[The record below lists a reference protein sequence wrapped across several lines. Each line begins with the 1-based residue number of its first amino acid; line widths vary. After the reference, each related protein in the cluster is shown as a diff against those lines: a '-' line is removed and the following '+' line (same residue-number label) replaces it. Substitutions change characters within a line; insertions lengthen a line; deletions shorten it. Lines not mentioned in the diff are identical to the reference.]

1 MNSTVEILGFAREA
15 AWLPWAVQYFFLV
28 GISAAGF
35 FLSLPG
41 LAFRRERWAG
51 VSRHALL
58 VALVCG
64 LTAPVALLSDL
75 HQPGRFLNFY
85 LHPNLRSWM
94 AWGSFFIPLYLG
106 GLLLY
111 AWLCLRPRLAA
122 LAQSEPNRRIAAAWR
137 AVAYGGHD
145 NRTAVSLAAV
155 VTAFGA
161 VLILLYTGM
170 EVMIVQARP
179 LWNTPLLPLLF
190 AVTAFAGGLGM
201 TALFAAIS
209 RERSVAPLL
218 NRWIAVSQ
226 WMLLALVAAWFVS
239 GLSGLS
245 ASAAEVLAAVR
256 GSGGWMLTF
265 AWLVLTTALT
275 LWVAHRRPHSL
286 ALVAVLALHGAW
298 AFRWIVLMGGQAI
311 PRMGSAFHTYSLTL
325 TPDGLVGIVGTAGLF
340 LAIYIVLT
348 SFIPWNEP
356 PRPEGVSS

>member
-41 LAFRRERWAG
+41 LVFGRARWSS
-51 VSRHALL
+51 VSRQALL

-111 AWLCLRPRLAA
+111 AWLCLRPQLAA
-122 LAQSEPNRRIAAAWR
+122 LAQAETGTRLATLYR
-137 AVAYGGHD
+137 ALAYGGHD
-145 NRTAVSLAAV
+145 NRPAIKLAAL
-155 VTAFGA
+155 VTALGA

-170 EVMIVQARP
+170 EVMVVQARA
-179 LWNTPLLPLLF
+179 LWNTPLLPLLL
-190 AVTAFAGGLGM
+190 AVTAFTGGLGM
-201 TALFAAIS
+201 TALFAAAT
-209 RERSVAPLL
+209 RQYAGAPLL
-218 NRWIAVSQ
+218 NGGIALTQ
-226 WMLLALVAAWFVS
+226 WLLLALLAAWLAS
-239 GLSGLS
+239 GLTGISP
-245 ASAAEVLAAVR
+245 AAAEALAAVR
-256 GSGGWMLTF
+256 ASAGWAITF
-265 AWLVLTTALT
+265 AWLLAATLLT
-275 LWVAHRRPHSL
+275 LWVAHRQPRSL
-286 ALVAVLALHGAW
+286 VLVALLALHSAW
-298 AFRWIVLMGGQAI
+298 ALRWVVLMGGQAI
-311 PRMGSAFHTYSLTL
+311 PKMGSAFHTYSLTL
-325 TPDGLVGIVGTAGLF
+325 TPDGLIGIVGTAGLF

-356 PRPEGVSS
+356 GKA

>member
-1 MNSTVEILGFAREA
+1 MNTTVEILGFAREA

-41 LAFRRERWAG
+41 LVFGRARWSA
-51 VSRHALL
+51 VSRQALL

-85 LHPNLRSWM
+85 LHPNLQSWM

-111 AWLCLRPRLAA
+111 AWLCLRPQLAVLAQAESGTRLATVYRA
-122 LAQSEPNRRIAAAWR
+122 L
-137 AVAYGGHD
+137 AYGGHE
-145 NRTAVSLAAV
+145 NRAAIKLAAL
-155 VTAFGA
+155 VTALGA

-170 EVMIVQARP
+170 EVMVVQARA
-179 LWNTPLLPLLF
+179 LWNTPLLPLLL

-201 TALFAAIS
+201 TALFAAITRQS
-209 RERSVAPLL
+209 AVAPLL
-218 NRWIAVSQ
+218 NRGIAVTQ
-226 WMLLALVAAWFVS
+226 WLLLALLAGWLVS
-239 GLSGLS
+239 GLTGISP
-245 ASAAEVLAAVR
+245 AAAEALAAVR
-256 GSGGWMLTF
+256 GSAGWAMTA
-265 AWLVLTTALT
+265 AWLAGSTLLT
-275 LWVAHRRPHSL
+275 LWVAHRRPQ
-286 ALVAVLALHGAW
+286 ALVLVSLLALHGAW
-298 AFRWIVLMGGQAI
+298 AFRWILLMGGQAI
-311 PRMGSAFHTYSLTL
+311 PRMGSAFHSYSLTL
-325 TPDGLVGIVGTAGLF
+325 TPDGLIGIVGTAGLF

-356 PRPEGVSS
+356 ARS